1 MKKILLYAAVPFF
14 SSFHITQY
22 SGLYS
27 QNTWSGWPSSLSR
40 THSSDEKN
48 FVGSQTGE
56 VECIWKYCPNLTKT
70 TINTTIYNLQSK
82 LVIFFSPPNNF
93 IVQIDE
99 TQKTKEK
106 THLRLL
112 IQQKSRHSAHRKAHR
127 QPNRF

>member
-40 THSSDEKN
+40 AHSRDEKTSSDRRLAQWKSLKN
-48 FVGSQTGE
+48 TGQ
-56 VECIWKYCPNLTKT
+56 IWPKPRL
-70 TINTTIYNLQSK
+70 ILRSK
-82 LVIFFSPPNNF
+82 LAIFFSPPNNL

-99 TQKTKEK
+99 TQKTKTK

>member
-40 THSSDEKN
+40 AHSRDEKTSSDRRLAQWKSLKN
-48 FVGSQTGE
+48 TGQ
-56 VECIWKYCPNLTKT
+56 IWPKPRL
-70 TINTTIYNLQSK
+70 ILRSK
-82 LVIFFSPPNNF
+82 LAIFFSPPNNL

-99 TQKTKEK
+99 TQKNKNSPEAVAPTKN
-106 THLRLL
+106 T
-112 IQQKSRHSAHRKAHR
+112 HSAKRKAHR